1 MEEDCESG
9 EGNGED
15 GDKLCCICHDPVE
28 GQSADDVS
36 DVLEC
41 HKVGPWPISVSV
53 HLRAFAWSQ
62 KTDASASVSCLDQ
75 DERMHQKCLAMWMQ
89 RQPQP
94 SCPLCRCET
103 AEAT

>member
-1 MEEDCESG
+1 MEDCESG

-41 HKVGPWPISVSV
+41 HKVGPWPISFSV
-53 HLRAFAWSQ
+53 H
-62 KTDASASVSCLDQ
+62 
-75 DERMHQKCLAMWMQ
+75 
-89 RQPQP
+89 
-94 SCPLCRCET
+94 
-103 AEAT
+103 